1 MFACAAAV
9 LVAAP
14 MAGPVSELARQVEA
28 QARTL
33 SSQSAAAP
41 DLVASLSG
49 FADIALA
56 LSDAIR
62 AAHGPDDLAC
72 IYQGISD
79 DARRH
84 AAALAQSSEPAE
96 RARLLAGLRLLLG
109 DAAAFAPMAAREA
122 RPSPPG

>member
-1 MFACAAAV
+1 MFAYAAAV

-14 MAGPVSELARQVEA
+14 MAGSVSDLARQVEA
-28 QARTL
+28 QARSL
-33 SSQSAAAP
+33 SGQSGAAP
-41 DLVASLSG
+41 DFAVSLSG
-49 FADIALA
+49 FAEIALA
-56 LSDAIR
+56 SSDAIR
-62 AAHGPDDLAC
+62 AANGPDDLAC
-72 IYQGISD
+72 IYRGISD